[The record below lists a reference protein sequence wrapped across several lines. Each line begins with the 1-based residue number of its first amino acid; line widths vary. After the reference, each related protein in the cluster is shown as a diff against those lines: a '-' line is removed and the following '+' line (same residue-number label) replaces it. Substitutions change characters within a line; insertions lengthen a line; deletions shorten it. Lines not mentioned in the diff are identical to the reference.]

1 MSASRNTVWEAVMKN
16 MTLGA
21 FAFACALALVSTP
34 GHALTFDF
42 SFTNVSG
49 DTPGTVTGVIAGLV
63 DNATSQASLVIIES
77 VPSVLPIPTPR
88 PLFPGFALSNSF
100 TVVNGTITSA
110 LYNQLGVGFPE
121 GMFSLGINFNPP
133 TTNRA
138 ELDVA
143 INVFPLTSP
152 FVIGPISFT
161 PVPGPIAGAGLP
173 GLILA
178 CGALLALA
186 RRRRQLVA

>member
-1 MSASRNTVWEAVMKN
+1 MKN
-16 MTLGA
+16 TTLGA
-21 FAFACALALVSTP
+21 FAFACVLALASTP

-49 DTPGTVTGVIAGLV
+49 NTPGTVTGVIDGLV
-63 DNATSQASLVIIES
+63 DNATSKASAVIIES
-77 VPSVLPIPTPR
+77 VPSVIPIPTPR
-88 PLFPGFALSNSF
+88 SLLTGFALANSF
-100 TVVNGTITSA
+100 TVANGTITSA
-110 LYNQLGVGFPE
+110 LYNQLGVQFQE

-133 TTNRA
+133 TNRA

-143 INVFPLTSP
+143 ILVPPFTSP

-161 PVPGPIAGAGLP
+161 PVPGPIVGAGLP

-178 CGALLALA
+178 SGGLLGWW
-186 RRRRQLVA
+186 RRRRRTA